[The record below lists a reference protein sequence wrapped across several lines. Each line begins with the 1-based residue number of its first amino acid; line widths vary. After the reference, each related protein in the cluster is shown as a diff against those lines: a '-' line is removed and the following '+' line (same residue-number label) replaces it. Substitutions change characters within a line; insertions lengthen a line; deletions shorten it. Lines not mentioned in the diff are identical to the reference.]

1 MWTYLFLGPLVTAGS
16 PSPDPSCPITVR
28 SSSGYPLCECHTVCP
43 EDEWFFPGV
52 SSAPCLD
59 KKVKILNDVEGFPKR
74 VERKLQQYAGES
86 AVFHDDILF
95 SPRASAVLFLL
106 GHRRPRGYGDET
118 GPFLLLNKRS
128 ARVKQPGD
136 LCCPGGS
143 IVPRLD
149 VTLARL
155 LRLRGSPLVRWTGWS
170 EWRERPEQEA
180 FSLSLL
186 LATGLR
192 ESFEEMRL
200 NPFGIRFLGFL
211 PPARLVMFR
220 RVIYPMVC
228 WISGQVRFFPNWEV
242 EKVVAVPLSR
252 LLEATNY
259 ARCVMTIAV
268 SNDSRHAHD
277 IKEFPCFLHHFDG
290 QTERLWGATFRIT
303 MSFLDLVFGFTPP
316 AVENLQAVEGTLGRH
331 YLTGRP
337 AARING
343 EPS

>member
-1 MWTYLFLGPLVTAGS
+1 MPLA
-16 PSPDPSCPITVR
+16 PITGR
-28 SSSGYPLCECHTVCP
+28 CASGHPLCERLPVCLD
-43 EDEWFFPGV
+43 EEWFFPGV
-52 SSAPCLD
+52 LAPRLD
-59 KKVKILNDVEGFPKR
+59 KKVKILNDVEGLSKY
-74 VERKLQQYAGES
+74 VEHKLQEHAGE
-86 AVFHDDILF
+86 APVFTDDILY

-106 GHRRPRGYGDET
+106 GRRCPRDHGDDT
-118 GPFLLLNKRS
+118 GPFLILNKRS
-128 ARVKQPGD
+128 AKVKQPGD

-155 LRLRGSPLVRWTGWS
+155 LRLRGSPLARWAGWS
-170 EWRERPEQEA
+170 EWRKRRSQEA

-200 NPFGIRFLGFL
+200 NPLGVRFLGFL
-211 PPARLVMFR
+211 PPARLVMFQ

-242 EKVVAVPLSR
+242 EKVVAVSLSS

-259 ARCVMTIAV
+259 ARCVMNIAV
-268 SNDSRHAHD
+268 SNDNRHTQD
-277 IKEFPCFLHHFDG
+277 IKEFPCFLHSRDG

-316 AVENLQAVEGTLGRH
+316 AVENLQAVKGTLGRH

-337 AARING
+337 AIRING

>member
-1 MWTYLFLGPLVTAGS
+1 
-16 PSPDPSCPITVR
+16 
-28 SSSGYPLCECHTVCP
+28 VCL
-43 EDEWFFPGV
+43 EEEWFFPK
-52 SSAPCLD
+52 SAVGAAFGQ
-59 KKVKILNDVEGFPKR
+59 KVKILNDVEGLSKH
-74 VERKLQQYAGES
+74 VEYKLQEYADES
-86 AVFHDDILF
+86 VVFDDEILY

-106 GHRRPRGYGDET
+106 GRRRPRDHGDDT
-118 GPFLLLNKRS
+118 GPFLILNKRS
-128 ARVKQPGD
+128 AKVKQPGD

-155 LRLRGSPLVRWTGWS
+155 LRLRGSPLARWAGWS
-170 EWRERPEQEA
+170 EWRERRQREA

-259 ARCVMTIAV
+259 ARCVMNISIA
-268 SNDSRHAHD
+268 NDNRHAQD
-277 IKEFPCFLHHFDG
+277 IKEFPCFLHNFDG

-316 AVENLQAVEGTLGRH
+316 PVENLQAVKGTLGRH

-343 EPS
+343 VTS

>member
-1 MWTYLFLGPLVTAGS
+1 M
-16 PSPDPSCPITVR
+16 
-28 SSSGYPLCECHTVCP
+28 
-43 EDEWFFPGV
+43 
-52 SSAPCLD
+52 APRLD
-59 KKVKILNDVEGFPKR
+59 KKVKILNDAEGLPKHVEH
-74 VERKLQQYAGES
+74 KLQEYAGGS
-86 AVFHDDILF
+86 AVFDDDILY

-106 GHRRPRGYGDET
+106 GRRRPRDYGDDT
-118 GPFLLLNKRS
+118 GPFLILNKRS
-128 ARVKQPGD
+128 AKVKQPGD

-155 LRLRGSPLVRWTGWS
+155 LRLRGSPLARWAGWP
-170 EWRERPEQEA
+170 EWRERRQQEA

-252 LLEATNY
+252 LMEATNY

-268 SNDSRHAHD
+268 SNDSRHARD
-277 IKEFPCFLHHFDG
+277 IKEFPCFLHNFDG
-290 QTERLWGATFRIT
+290 RTERLWGATFRIT

-316 AVENLQAVEGTLGRH
+316 AVENLQAVQGTLGRH

-337 AARING
+337 AVRING
-343 EPS
+343 DPS

>member
-1 MWTYLFLGPLVTAGS
+1 MA
-16 PSPDPSCPITVR
+16 
-28 SSSGYPLCECHTVCP
+28 
-43 EDEWFFPGV
+43 PG
-52 SSAPCLD
+52 LD
-59 KKVKILNDVEGFPKR
+59 KKVKILNDVVGLPKH
-74 VERKLQQYAGES
+74 VEHQLQEHAGES
-86 AVFHDDILF
+86 VAFNGDTLY
-95 SPRASAVLFLL
+95 SPRASAVLFLI
-106 GHRRPRGYGDET
+106 GRRCPRDHGDDT
-118 GPFLLLNKRS
+118 GPFLILNKRS
-128 ARVKQPGD
+128 AKVKQPGD

-155 LRLRGSPLVRWTGWS
+155 LRLPGSPLTRWAGWP
-170 EWRERPEQEA
+170 EWRNRRHQEA
-180 FSLSLL
+180 FSLALL

-220 RVIYPMVC
+220 RIIYPMVC

-242 EKVVAVPLSR
+242 EKVVAVPLRR
-252 LLEATNY
+252 LLETTNY
-259 ARCVMTIAV
+259 ARCVMNLAV
-268 SNDSRHAHD
+268 ANDNRPTQD
-277 IKEFPCFLHHFDG
+277 IKEFPCFLHNRDG

-303 MSFLDLVFGFTPP
+303 MSFLYLVFGFTPP
-316 AVENLQAVEGTLGRH
+316 AVENLKAVKGTLDRH

-337 AARING
+337 AVRING